1 MEYKVTETHIP
12 DLLILEPTV
21 FGDERGFFMESYNE
35 INFNQVVGREIKFVQ
50 DNHSQSAAH
59 VLRGLHYQL
68 EMPQAKLVRVVS
80 GSVYDVVVDLRKK
93 SDTFGKWFG
102 IELSA
107 EKKKQLWIPEG
118 FAHGFVVLSERADFI
133 YKTTQYYFPK
143 SENCL
148 VWNDHEVA
156 IDWPIYRD
164 LKISKKDQE
173 GNSLTQLIKEDRIF
187 V

>member
-1 MEYKVTETHIP
+1 MPYVASETVIS
-12 DLLILEPTV
+12 DLLVLETNIY
-21 FGDERGFFMESYNE
+21 DDDRGFFTESYNE
-35 INFNQVVGREIKFVQ
+35 INFNEVVGREIKFVQ
-50 DNHSQSAAH
+50 DNHSQSACR

-68 EMPQAKLVRVVS
+68 EMPQAKLVRVVR
-80 GSVYDVVVDLRKK
+80 GSVYDVVVDLRRK
-93 SDTFGKWFG
+93 SETFGKWFG

-107 EKKKQLWIPEG
+107 ENQKQLWIPEG
-118 FAHGFVVLSERADFI
+118 FAHGFVVLSDSADFM

-148 VWNDHEVA
+148 VWNDNKVA
-156 IDWPIYRD
+156 IDWPICHD

-173 GNSLTQLIKEDRIF
+173 GKTLNDLIKEDRVF